1 MLSLE
6 EYIKKSDELFSYIGG
21 YSETNSIVESCKQEY
36 SRLLLNVTLGK
47 TPERNTNNGIG
58 MVDVEALIHSG
69 YDCFVVLVNELSG
82 VFRSKIGKLQDMTKH
97 FELMPASEPN
107 NRFSPEEEMRELIS
121 KLTLNK
127 SGKYVV
133 ITQQERTAYLVKLI
147 NEVFYDTSPIY
158 SIRFTFNDN
167 KGDINLSYWSSHPST
182 ETKTISSH
190 TSNSQKI
197 EQKDNIDSKLG
208 VKVTGW
214 DTLD

>member
-36 SRLLLNVTLGK
+36 SRLLLNVTFGK
-47 TPERNTNNGIG
+47 TPEQSIRMGEGSVTVGELIRSDSKLFMVLNN
-58 MVDVEALIHSG
+58 EAA
-69 YDCFVVLVNELSG
+69 G
-82 VFRSKIGKLQDMTKH
+82 VFRSKLARLENRNAIKINTPLGEEISVSSEV
-97 FELMPASEPN
+97 EL
-107 NRFSPEEEMRELIS
+107 RELIS
-121 KLTLNK
+121 KLALYK

-133 ITQQERTAYLVKLI
+133 ITQQERTAHLVKLI

-158 SIRFTFNDN
+158 AIRFTFDDN
-167 KGDINLSYWSSHPST
+167 KEDINLSYWSPRPST
-182 ETKTISSH
+182 ETKTISAH

>member
-21 YSETNSIVESCKQEY
+21 YAENDSIVESCKQDY

-47 TPERNTNNGIG
+47 KTEQSMRMGEGSVTVGELIRLDYKRF
-58 MVDVEALIHSG
+58 MVLKNEAA
-69 YDCFVVLVNELSG
+69 G
-82 VFRSKIGKLQDMTKH
+82 VFRSKLARLENRNAIKINTPLG
-97 FELMPASEPN
+97 EEISVSSEV
-107 NRFSPEEEMRELIS
+107 EMRELIS
-121 KLTLNK
+121 KLALYK

-133 ITQQERTAYLVKLI
+133 ITQQERTARLVKLI

-158 SIRFTFNDN
+158 AIRFTFDDN
-167 KGDINLSYWSSHPST
+167 KEDINLSYWSSHPST
-182 ETKTISSH
+182 ETKTISAH
-190 TSNSQKI
+190 TSNSKKI
-197 EQKDNIDSKLG
+197 EQKENIDSKLG